1 MLIMFETK
9 FAIAL
14 RDDLAQW
21 QKLNVTAFLATGIA
35 GQRPEIIGEPYR
47 DAAGN
52 VYNALSIQPII
63 VLSADAATLSN
74 IQRRAL
80 ERNIRISL
88 YVDGMFS
95 TGHDRANREV
105 FSRSGPDE
113 AAIAGIAI
121 HAERKLVDKIT
132 KGAKLHG

>member
-1 MLIMFETK
+1 MFETK
-9 FAIAL
+9 FAIVL

-35 GQRPEIIGEPYR
+35 GQKPDIIGEPYR

-52 VYNALSIQPII
+52 AYNALSIQPII
-63 VLSADAATLSN
+63 VLSADGTTLSN

-80 ERNIRISL
+80 ERDIQTSL
-88 YVDGMFS
+88 YVDAMFS
-95 TGHDRANREV
+95 TGHDSANREV
-105 FSRSGPDE
+105 FSRSGPDD
-113 AAIAGIAI
+113 ATVAGIAI

-132 KGAKLHG
+132 RGAKLHG

>member
-1 MLIMFETK
+1 MFETK
-9 FAIAL
+9 FAIVL
-14 RDDLAQW
+14 RVDLAQW

-35 GQRPEIIGEPYR
+35 GQKPEIIGEPYR

-63 VLSADAATLSN
+63 VLSADGATLSN

-80 ERNIRISL
+80 ERDIRTSL

-95 TGHDRANREV
+95 TGHDSANREV

-113 AAIAGIAI
+113 VAVAGIAI